1 VRSICDMDER
11 PFNKDR
17 SFTDL
22 VHRIRDALDEQVRQS
37 QLTIEESL
45 ALLQRMDGIIAKAGK
60 KM

>member
-1 VRSICDMDER
+1 MDER